1 MVYIRELKPLSMTET
16 PEQPTAPSRPI
27 LLTVLCILTFIG
39 SGWSILSHLNNYRH
53 VGLSSEVVSTVLDSA
68 QTQIRKDLSNNPGV
82 GMVDQLLSSAREM
95 ADPYKIRKIALF
107 GLVASMLTLGGAF
120 LMFQLRK
127 IGFWI
132 YLVGTG
138 IAVVAPFT
146 VYGAGNLLGI
156 IISSGT
162 GLVGIVFC
170 VLYAVNLKHMD

>member
-1 MVYIRELKPLSMTET
+1 
-16 PEQPTAPSRPI
+16 
-27 LLTVLCILTFIG
+27 
-39 SGWSILSHLNNYRH
+39 
-53 VGLSSEVVSTVLDSA
+53 
-68 QTQIRKDLSNNPGV
+68 
-82 GMVDQLLSSAREM
+82 MVDQLLSSAREM

-132 YLVGTG
+132 YLVGIG